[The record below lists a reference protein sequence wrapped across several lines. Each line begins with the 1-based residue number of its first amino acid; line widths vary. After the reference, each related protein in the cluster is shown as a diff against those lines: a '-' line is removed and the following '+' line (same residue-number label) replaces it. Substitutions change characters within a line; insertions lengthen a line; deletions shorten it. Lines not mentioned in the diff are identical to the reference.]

1 MKQNNDINGITPL
14 QNYSS
19 AKTSLPSNEPK
30 GFKLIDWQKGTV
42 NLDLGGGKTT
52 FGTDYLKK
60 QDVKNLVFDFNYSI
74 SHNKEIAEYVKKNKV
89 DTVTCF
95 NVLNVL
101 DTDAA
106 IENMC
111 LMAAKAL
118 KADGTAYFQVYYK
131 KGGKGASQNG
141 QSYQQGEPL
150 SFYVPFVEK
159 YFDDVRKKGDLI
171 IATKPIKTSKKSQ
184 WQFAFDS
191 NEGIL
196 FGTQQ
201 TNKLSL
207 DELKE
212 LYLGEWHNS
221 IDDLQEV
228 YKFAPERK
236 AKTFLF
242 DFLKK
247 ETSEKEFKKLQ
258 KQTIPEIVKFIKDE
272 FDKFDIE
279 EFFKICIPTKLKEW
293 FVKFYFPKRYDSKI
307 KDTTLQE
314 LELQLLSNEIIPDHK
329 ELKERIDVLK
339 NRLADRI
346 KQRPR
351 LFINKQAYQRWQ
363 AYTRKMQKQIDKLES
378 LLRIESLTKSFSEDK
393 SLNGNNFSSFK
404 KNPVYYFVP
413 SLNNA
418 IFASAWTEKAYNELC
433 LIQKYIKNGIIRYE
447 RLAQERFGGENETDR
462 IRRTI
467 ILLLGGSRSTST
479 TFRAGGSR
487 VSGSTNED
495 ERIIKAF
502 AEYKN
507 IWFKNAEN
515 FVINNLG
522 GKYYAQGKEAR
533 VYLSKNQNVIY
544 KIKNVVSQYE
554 SQKSPDLLKFFD
566 ELTNH
571 NLLFPETKYEIL
583 GFGVDKNKRFC
594 TILKQDTI
602 KGKPA
607 TLKEIEKY
615 FTEDNFKKINQ
626 YAYQKGNFIVSD
638 LKPSNVVYNNGK
650 CYIIDCFAQNLFE
663 FDNNFYINQTIN
675 NLGSVISEPTKQ
687 TFYENLYNQL
697 ESIVKDDSFEKNG
710 IRNFILS
717 HIPEDYKNDDIE
729 GIVEVFYQ
737 RLRALKCGGKGLGS
751 VSHKFNIGDTIKMPS
766 GVTAKI
772 IDFVDG
778 DKYKIEFDDTVAG
791 TKKIAIYFW
800 KLEEKAVLS
809 DDYHVGDLV
818 SYKGF
823 EETVFQ
829 IVDIKKNRYI
839 VVELGDRTR
848 TKNEIPFADKDK
860 LQRAVSPLLV
870 KEMELET
877 DNLGNI
883 VEELQPSGLSG
894 LEDEFSKELLVA
906 EMRLLE
912 LERLKD
918 FGEKIGGSAKDR
930 YNGRKSKDSTENV
943 QKTKGFNRLPTQ
955 DEMQS
960 FGQACFHTKFKP
972 NVSDF
977 EDLGLNK
984 IVARLC
990 FFHYYGIFDKYAGYN
1005 VSSIKIIDTLKE
1017 KKVQDAITSY
1027 FIENKR
1033 HIDKFGNKNI
1043 KDFKTPAF
1051 NEYFFNDLTFY
1062 AIDFVYTALS
1072 MNLEKDLKDDFD
1084 YKNVLK
1090 AYNRGDKN
1098 WHFYRDKFI
1107 FRDSTKSDITEENKQ
1122 RVFNLCYENAM
1133 NDFPL
1138 FRVMLTYNNGII
1150 FIAHKD
1156 CKENQRT
1163 WRPLS
1168 QKYVKDLQ
1176 QDICRADWQEIYK
1189 HYAELYVK
1197 GKELYGQQFGF
1208 DEPDKWRFKDKEGLF
1223 AKVREGKDWR
1233 NGRNAEP
1240 KDFIDTF
1247 GFRAVEFGETMPQ
1260 KERWEHL
1267 NRTFDSFMDLCDIL
1281 NIKPENISLGG
1292 TLALSFGSRGRGGK
1306 HAAAAHYEP
1315 TKKVINLTRRSGA
1328 GCLAHEWFHAFDNQ
1342 VCDSSNAYATHD
1354 AYSVWLFKNQ
1364 NTRHYFFQFLSHCAG
1379 LYTTEFSFYH
1389 SAVELDRYEK
1399 RKENYWQ
1406 KELECGAR
1414 AFEWYV
1420 IKKLTDKHQINEYL
1434 AQIPTAEPDRM
1445 QLYPYPHPTDYDII
1459 ENIYDGIFKSVQQ
1472 VKTPTGVTI
1481 R

>member
-1 MKQNNDINGITPL
+1 MNIKECISLLEKKGFYPSEDYRTWYDKFQKVKIILWNDKTYSIIGLLEEIYVAFDTGSIGISHFKNDIKKLSDILN
-14 QNYSS
+14 
-19 AKTSLPSNEPK
+19 SLEKSYPC
-30 GFKLIDWQKGTV
+30 V
-42 NLDLGGGKTT
+42 
-52 FGTDYLKK
+52 Y
-60 QDVKNLVFDFNYSI
+60 
-74 SHNKEIAEYVKKNKV
+74 KKN
-89 DTVTCF
+89 T
-95 NVLNVL
+95 
-101 DTDAA
+101 
-106 IENMC
+106 I
-111 LMAAKAL
+111 
-118 KADGTAYFQVYYK
+118 
-131 KGGKGASQNG
+131 
-141 QSYQQGEPL
+141 
-150 SFYVPFVEK
+150 
-159 YFDDVRKKGDLI
+159 
-171 IATKPIKTSKKSQ
+171 
-184 WQFAFDS
+184 
-191 NEGIL
+191 NE
-196 FGTQQ
+196 
-201 TNKLSL
+201 
-207 DELKE
+207 E
-212 LYLGEWHNS
+212 
-221 IDDLQEV
+221 
-228 YKFAPERK
+228 
-236 AKTFLF
+236 
-242 DFLKK
+242 
-247 ETSEKEFKKLQ
+247 
-258 KQTIPEIVKFIKDE
+258 
-272 FDKFDIE
+272 
-279 EFFKICIPTKLKEW
+279 
-293 FVKFYFPKRYDSKI
+293 
-307 KDTTLQE
+307 
-314 LELQLLSNEIIPDHK
+314 IPD
-329 ELKERIDVLK
+329 
-339 NRLADRI
+339 
-346 KQRPR
+346 
-351 LFINKQAYQRWQ
+351 
-363 AYTRKMQKQIDKLES
+363 
-378 LLRIESLTKSFSEDK
+378 
-393 SLNGNNFSSFK
+393 
-404 KNPVYYFVP
+404 
-413 SLNNA
+413 
-418 IFASAWTEKAYNELC
+418 
-433 LIQKYIKNGIIRYE
+433 
-447 RLAQERFGGENETDR
+447 
-462 IRRTI
+462 
-467 ILLLGGSRSTST
+467 
-479 TFRAGGSR
+479 
-487 VSGSTNED
+487 
-495 ERIIKAF
+495 
-502 AEYKN
+502 
-507 IWFKNAEN
+507 
-515 FVINNLG
+515 
-522 GKYYAQGKEAR
+522 
-533 VYLSKNQNVIY
+533 
-544 KIKNVVSQYE
+544 
-554 SQKSPDLLKFFD
+554 
-566 ELTNH
+566 
-571 NLLFPETKYEIL
+571 
-583 GFGVDKNKRFC
+583 
-594 TILKQDTI
+594 
-602 KGKPA
+602 
-607 TLKEIEKY
+607 
-615 FTEDNFKKINQ
+615 
-626 YAYQKGNFIVSD
+626 
-638 LKPSNVVYNNGK
+638 
-650 CYIIDCFAQNLFE
+650 
-663 FDNNFYINQTIN
+663 
-675 NLGSVISEPTKQ
+675 
-687 TFYENLYNQL
+687 
-697 ESIVKDDSFEKNG
+697 
-710 IRNFILS
+710 
-717 HIPEDYKNDDIE
+717 DYKNDDIE

-737 RLRALKCGGKGLGS
+737 RLRALKCGGKGLGE
-751 VSHKFNIGDTIKMPS
+751 VQHKFNVGDLIIMPAGS
-766 GVTAKI
+766 TGKI
-772 IDFVDG
+772 IGIVDG
-778 DKYKIEFDDTVAG
+778 DKYLIEYYHSVTGAIKNVLLYIWKVDEKA
-791 TKKIAIYFW
+791 KKIN
-800 KLEEKAVLS
+800 KAKPKTTDNTVLREGRF
-809 DDYHVGDLV
+809 HRGDLIN
-818 SYKGF
+818 YKGF
-823 EETVFQ
+823 EETIFQ
-829 IVDIKKNRYI
+829 IVGFKGNNYV

-860 LQRAVSPLLV
+860 LQKAVSPLLIEEMKLLQNKKKLLV
-870 KEMELET
+870 KIGDEFIKPQKNGDWLSMNPKRKYDFYYISHITSDGQFCVYNEQNKITTIYKPEEFIKQDFEFYKHQKCGGKGLGVIT
-877 DNLGNI
+877 TLQNPQLGNI

-912 LERLKD
+912 LEKLKD

-930 YNGRKSKDSTENV
+930 YNGRKSKDNTENV

-990 FFHYYGIFDKYAGYN
+990 FFHYYGIFDKYTVYN
-1005 VSSIKIIDTLKE
+1005 VNSIKIIDTLKE

-1033 HIDKFGNKNI
+1033 HIDKFENKKI

-1150 FIAHKD
+1150 FIAHKY
-1156 CKENQRT
+1156 CKENQRS

-1197 GKELYGQQFGF
+1197 GKKLYGQQFGF
-1208 DEPDKWRFKDKEGLF
+1208 DEHDKWRFKDKEGLF

-1342 VCDSSNAYATHD
+1342 VCNSSNAYGTRD
-1354 AYSVWLFKNQ
+1354 AYYSGYITNQDVSHYFRLFKSYCN
-1364 NTRHYFFQFLSHCAG
+1364 
-1379 LYTTEFSFYH
+1379 FSTGFNFYL
-1389 SAVELDRYEK
+1389 SAVELDNYEK

-1434 AQIPTAEPDRM
+1434 AQIPTAEPDRL
-1445 QLYPYPHPTDYDII
+1445 QLYPYPHPEDYDTI

-1472 VKTPTGVTI
+1472 FKTPTGVTI